1 MFTNNWNT
9 WVRGFFIG
17 KAVRTFK
24 DWSGTTKDPTANN
37 GYIEPGYLA
46 PKILYSAMNT
56 LVTKIANDM
65 GTGVVF
71 GTGDREPTAD
81 DYTISGNVVSGISA
95 TINRTY
101 EDADDAVRITSVF
114 TITNNNSS
122 EVTIKEAALFAA
134 ITWYTTSVQNA
145 RMMIARMLLESPV
158 TIPAGGVGQVTVSVD
173 VNAPYVS

>member
-24 DWSGTTKDPTANN
+24 DWSGATKDPTANN
-37 GYIEPGYLA
+37 GYIASSYASPSV
-46 PKILYSAMNT
+46 LYSAMNQ
-56 LVTKIANDM
+56 LGTKISNDM
-65 GTGVVF
+65 GSGVVF
-71 GTGDREPTAD
+71 GTGDVEPTAD
-81 DYTISGNVVSGISA
+81 DYTISGNVVSEISA
-95 TINRTY
+95 TVNRTY
-101 EDADDAVRITSVF
+101 EDADNALRITSVF

-122 EVTIKEAALFAA
+122 EVTIKEAALFIEAV
-134 ITWYTTSVQNA
+134 WYTTSSQRA
-145 RMMIARMLLESPV
+145 KMMIARMLLESPV